1 MRTRSTRSDAPIFLS
16 TTRWLAGAL
25 AALALIS
32 AGPVRAQSDES
43 DESDASRAEQVVLKG
58 VDMTIVRPLAAV
70 RAGIGSILLVP
81 AAILAT
87 PACFVNLANNAD
99 CRPVYETPYDVLVA
113 EPAEYAFSRPMGE
126 L

>member
-1 MRTRSTRSDAPIFLS
+1 M
-16 TTRWLAGAL
+16 AGAV

-32 AGPVRAQSDES
+32 AGPGVAES
-43 DESDASRAEQVVLKG
+43 DDADASEASTAEQVALRG
-58 VDMTIVRPLAAV
+58 LDMVIVRPLAAV

-113 EPAEYAFSRPMGE
+113 EPAEYAFGRPMGE

>member
-1 MRTRSTRSDAPIFLS
+1 MRTRPTRFGSPNRWT
-16 TTRWLAGAL
+16 TTRLTAGAV

-32 AGPVRAQSDES
+32 AGPGAAQSDDA
-43 DESDASRAEQVVLKG
+43 DESAASRAEEVALKG
-58 VDMTIVRPLAAV
+58 VDMVIVRPLAAV

-87 PACFVNLANNAD
+87 PACFVNLANNTD
-99 CRPVYETPYDVLVA
+99 CRPVYETPYNVLVS
-113 EPAEYAFSRPMGE
+113 EPAEYAFGRPMGE